1 MVCPSSLRYLY
12 GYALP
17 VFKVGAL
24 RRSVGRVGLFAG
36 LMQTLGPKFKTKSF
50 IKTRSL

>member
-1 MVCPSSLRYLY
+1 MVYLSSLRYLY

-24 RRSVGRVGLFAG
+24 QRSAEIGGLSAA
-36 LMQTLGPKFKTKSF
+36 PK
-50 IKTRSL
+50 LN